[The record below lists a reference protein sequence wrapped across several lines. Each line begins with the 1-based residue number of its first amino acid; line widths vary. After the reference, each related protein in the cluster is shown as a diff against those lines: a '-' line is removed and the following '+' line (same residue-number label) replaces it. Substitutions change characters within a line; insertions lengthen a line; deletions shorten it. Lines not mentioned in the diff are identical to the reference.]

1 MQKLTRWICH
11 NPLNGWCESV
21 PKPKPDS
28 VIRHELV
35 LGRSERELLDTLV
48 TANAATKVV
57 VQPLVALL
65 SEPKSLLAL
74 FAILEGLGITDFIP
88 ADWLEILQ
96 EGASETFDDWIDGVL
111 VAIGD
116 KAEDVAKLTRYM
128 PIYRS
133 YYYLKR
139 AQEAL

>member
-1 MQKLTRWICH
+1 M
-11 NPLNGWCESV
+11 
-21 PKPKPDS
+21 PKPKPDNI
-28 VIRHELV
+28 IRHEIV

-57 VQPLVALL
+57 VQPLVSLL
-65 SEPKSLLAL
+65 SEPQSLLAL

-88 ADWLEILQ
+88 DDWLKIL
-96 EGASETFDDWIDGVL
+96 EDGASETFDDWKDGVL
-111 VAIGD
+111 AAIGD
-116 KAEDVAKLTRYM
+116 KAEDVAKLARYM

-139 AQEAL
+139 FQAAI

>member
-1 MQKLTRWICH
+1 
-11 NPLNGWCESV
+11 V
-21 PKPKPDS
+21 PKPKPHQI
-28 VIRHELV
+28 IRHELV

-57 VQPLVALL
+57 IQPLVSLL
-65 SEPKSLLAL
+65 SEPKALLAL

-88 ADWLEILQ
+88 DDWLIILE
-96 EGASETFDDWIDGVL
+96 EGASETFDDWKDGVL
-111 VAIGD
+111 AAIGD
-116 KAEDVAKLTRYM
+116 KAEDVAKLSRYM

-139 AQEAL
+139 AQAAI

>member
-1 MQKLTRWICH
+1 M
-11 NPLNGWCESV
+11 

-57 VQPLVALL
+57 VQPLVSLL
-65 SEPKSLLAL
+65 SEPQALLAL

-88 ADWLEILQ
+88 ANILTLLKDGAYESFEDFEEAAVNALE
-96 EGASETFDDWIDGVL
+96 G
-111 VAIGD
+111 
-116 KAEDVAKLTRYM
+116 KAESLTRLVRYM

>member
-1 MQKLTRWICH
+1 M
-11 NPLNGWCESV
+11 
-21 PKPKPDS
+21 PKPKPDNI
-28 VIRHELV
+28 VRHEIV

-57 VQPLVALL
+57 VQPLVSLL
-65 SEPKSLLAL
+65 SEPKALLAL

-88 ADWLEILQ
+88 DDWLVILE
-96 EGASETFDDWIDGVL
+96 EGASETFDDWKDGVL
-111 VAIGD
+111 AAIGD
-116 KAEDVAKLTRYM
+116 KAEDVAKLARYM

>member
-1 MQKLTRWICH
+1 M
-11 NPLNGWCESV
+11 
-21 PKPKPDS
+21 PKPKPNQI
-28 VIRHELV
+28 IRHELV

-57 VQPLVALL
+57 IQPLVSLL
-65 SEPKSLLAL
+65 SEPKALLAL

-88 ADWLEILQ
+88 DDWLIILE
-96 EGASETFDDWIDGVL
+96 EGASETFDDWKDGVL
-111 VAIGD
+111 AAIGD
-116 KAEDVAKLTRYM
+116 KAEDVAKLSRYM

-139 AQEAL
+139 AQAAI

>member
-1 MQKLTRWICH
+1 M
-11 NPLNGWCESV
+11 
-21 PKPKPDS
+21 PKPKPDE
-28 VIRHELV
+28 VIRHEIV

-57 VQPLVALL
+57 IQPLVSML
-65 SEPKSLLAL
+65 SKPEALLAL

-88 ADWLEILQ
+88 PNVLTLLKDGAYESFEDFEEAAVNALE
-96 EGASETFDDWIDGVL
+96 
-111 VAIGD
+111 D
-116 KAEDVAKLTRYM
+116 KAESLSKLVRYM

>member
-1 MQKLTRWICH
+1 M
-11 NPLNGWCESV
+11 
-21 PKPKPDS
+21 PKPKPDE
-28 VIRHELV
+28 VIRHEIV

-57 VQPLVALL
+57 IEPLVSLL
-65 SEPKSLLAL
+65 SKPEAL
-74 FAILEGLGITDFIP
+74 FAVFAILEGLGITDFIP
-88 ADWLEILQ
+88 PNVLTLLK
-96 EGASETFDDWIDGVL
+96 EGAYESFEDFEEAAVNALEDRAESLTKL
-111 VAIGD
+111 V
-116 KAEDVAKLTRYM
+116 RYM

>member
-1 MQKLTRWICH
+1 M
-11 NPLNGWCESV
+11 

-48 TANAATKVV
+48 TANAATKVI

-65 SEPKSLLAL
+65 SDPQALLAL

-88 ADWLEILQ
+88 DDWLIILE
-96 EGASETFDDWIDGVL
+96 EGASETFDDWKNGVL
-111 VAIGD
+111 AAIGD
-116 KAEDVAKLTRYM
+116 KADDVAKLARYM

-139 AQEAL
+139 ATKVI

>member
-1 MQKLTRWICH
+1 M
-11 NPLNGWCESV
+11 
-21 PKPKPDS
+21 PKPKPDNI
-28 VIRHELV
+28 IRHEIV

-48 TANAATKVV
+48 TANAATKVI

-65 SEPKSLLAL
+65 SDPQALLAL

-88 ADWLEILQ
+88 DDWLIILE
-96 EGASETFDDWIDGVL
+96 EGASETFDDWMNGVL
-111 VAIGD
+111 AAIGD
-116 KAEDVAKLTRYM
+116 KADDVAKLARYM

-139 AQEAL
+139 ATKVI

>member
-1 MQKLTRWICH
+1 M
-11 NPLNGWCESV
+11 
-21 PKPKPDS
+21 PKPKPDNI
-28 VIRHELV
+28 IRHEIV

-57 VQPLVALL
+57 IQPLVSLL
-65 SEPKSLLAL
+65 SEPKALLAL

-88 ADWLEILQ
+88 DDWLIILE
-96 EGASETFDDWIDGVL
+96 EGASETFDDWKDGVL
-111 VAIGD
+111 AAIGD
-116 KAEDVAKLTRYM
+116 KAEDVAKLSRYM

-139 AQEAL
+139 AQAAI

>member
-1 MQKLTRWICH
+1 M
-11 NPLNGWCESV
+11 
-21 PKPKPDS
+21 PKPKPDNI
-28 VIRHELV
+28 IRHEIV

-57 VQPLVALL
+57 IQPLVSLL
-65 SEPKSLLAL
+65 SEPKALLAL

-88 ADWLEILQ
+88 DDWLIILE
-96 EGASETFDDWIDGVL
+96 EGASETFDDWKDGVL
-111 VAIGD
+111 AAIGD
-116 KAEDVAKLTRYM
+116 KAEDVAKLSRYM

-139 AQEAL
+139 AQEAI

>member
-1 MQKLTRWICH
+1 
-11 NPLNGWCESV
+11 
-21 PKPKPDS
+21 
-28 VIRHELV
+28 LV

-57 VQPLVALL
+57 IQPLVSLL
-65 SEPKSLLAL
+65 SEPKALLAL

-88 ADWLEILQ
+88 DDWLIILE
-96 EGASETFDDWIDGVL
+96 EGASETFDDWKDGVL
-111 VAIGD
+111 AAIGD
-116 KAEDVAKLTRYM
+116 KAEDVAKLSRYM

-139 AQEAL
+139 AQAAI

>member
-1 MQKLTRWICH
+1 M
-11 NPLNGWCESV
+11 
-21 PKPKPDS
+21 PKPKPHQI
-28 VIRHELV
+28 IRHELV

-57 VQPLVALL
+57 IQPLVSLL
-65 SEPKSLLAL
+65 SEPKALLAL

-88 ADWLEILQ
+88 DDWLIILE
-96 EGASETFDDWIDGVL
+96 EGASETFDDWKDGVL
-111 VAIGD
+111 AAIGD
-116 KAEDVAKLTRYM
+116 KAEDVAKLSRYM

-139 AQEAL
+139 AQAAI